1 MQSRTLQALAVA
13 ANHSSFTGIKRLQS
27 IEELT
32 ASLMQLDG
40 VGHHSGAADDVLRR
54 YCREYVPRW

>member
-13 ANHSSFTGIKRLQS
+13 ANHTSFTGIQRLQS

-32 ASLMQLDG
+32 ASLMQLDC
-40 VGHHSGAADDVLRR
+40 VGTASLRLASKAQ
-54 YCREYVPRW
+54 CQ